1 MKVVLLAGGLGTRLA
16 EETDII
22 PKPMV
27 EVGEHPI
34 LWHIMKHYSRYGM
47 SEFVVALGYR
57 GDVIKRFFLDRATLE
72 GDVTISVAD
81 GEVVLHGEREP
92 WTVHLIETGR
102 DTNTGGRVKRLA
114 SWINDEPFML
124 TYGDGV
130 SNVDIKALLASHRSH
145 GRLAT
150 VTAVRPPSR
159 FGGISFRDDGA
170 VEFSEKPQMG
180 EGWINGGFMVLESRA
195 LDYIDDD
202 STSLEA
208 ATMERL
214 SAEGQ
219 LMAYPH
225 DGFWQCVDTLRD
237 LRYLRGLW
245 DTDDPPWVTW
255 K

>member
-1 MKVVLLAGGLGTRLA
+1 VKVVLLAGGLGTRLA
-16 EETDII
+16 EETDIL

-27 EVGEHPI
+27 EIGEHPI
-34 LWHIMKHYSRYGM
+34 LWHIMKHYAAAGM

-81 GEVVLHGEREP
+81 GQVVPHGEREP

-102 DTNTGGRVKRLA
+102 DTNTGGRVKRLGP
-114 SWINDEPFML
+114 WVGDEPFML

-130 SNVDIKALLASHRSH
+130 SNVDLNALLAFHRSH

-150 VTAVRPPSR
+150 ITAVRPPSR
-159 FGGISFRDDGA
+159 FGSISFQGDGS

-180 EGWINGGFMVLESRA
+180 EGWINGGFMVLEPRV
-195 LDYIDDD
+195 LDYIAGD

-208 ATMERL
+208 IAIEQL
-214 SAEGQ
+214 AAEGQ
-219 LMAYPH
+219 LMAYAH
-225 DGFWQCVDTLRD
+225 DDFWQCVDTLRD

-245 DTDDPPWVTW
+245 DAGNPPWVTW
-255 K
+255 T